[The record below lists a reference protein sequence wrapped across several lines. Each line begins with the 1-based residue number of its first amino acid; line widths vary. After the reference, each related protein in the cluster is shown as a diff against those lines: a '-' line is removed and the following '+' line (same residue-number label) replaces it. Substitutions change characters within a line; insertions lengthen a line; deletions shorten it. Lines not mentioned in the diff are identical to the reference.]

1 MTQTPNDPYGL
12 PPLAEPTASGLGTS
26 ATKAESPP
34 PVDRFAED
42 PRSLGEIASDLLGNA
57 STLIRQ
63 EVALAKAEVGQM
75 ASRAGKG
82 AGLLGGAGVAGF
94 FALLFAS
101 LAAWWGI
108 AVLIGAAERPALG
121 WSGLI
126 IAVVYGIVALVLM
139 NSGKGELKRVKGL
152 PETAD
157 TVSKIPNA
165 VTGNEEKN

>member
-1 MTQTPNDPYGL
+1 M
-12 PPLAEPTASGLGTS
+12 TS

-63 EVALAKAEVGQM
+63 EVALAKAEAGQM

-108 AVLIGAAERPALG
+108 AVLIGAGVSLWRRHAAASDPRARAQLRWMLLAAGLGLGVYPKPLVAESLDN
-121 WSGLI
+121 
-126 IAVVYGIVALVLM
+126 GIVYSDLTSALYIQGYTGV
-139 NSGKGELKRVKGL
+139 EIDAAPPL
-152 PETAD
+152 PR
-157 TVSKIPNA
+157 I
-165 VTGNEEKN
+165 

>member
-1 MTQTPNDPYGL
+1 MTDPTPSE
-12 PPLAEPTASGLGTS
+12 AKAASTS
-26 ATKAESPP
+26 I
-34 PVDRFAED
+34 
-42 PRSLGEIASDLLGNA
+42 GDLLGEVSRDI
-57 STLIRQ
+57 STLMRQ
-63 EVALAKAEVGQM
+63 EVALAKAEAGQM

-108 AVLIGAAERPALG
+108 AVLIGAAELPALG